1 MRAVFLPLLLCA
13 PLAFATPAQAPAKG
27 KTASAKT
34 TLKKTGPNGPGLP
47 KMPEAG
53 AMKPFRTPPKERF
66 RLSNGLEV
74 VLVEDHRF
82 PLLSVRL
89 AMRGGTALA
98 GARDAGLVDA
108 LAELLTSGTSKRGAK
123 EIAQEADAFG
133 GSLEA
138 QAQRDY
144 IVLEAFSLSERAGR
158 MLDLLA
164 ETALDPVFPEAEVE
178 LRKKNMLEELK
189 VARSQPAFLAA
200 VAFNKKLYGRHPYA
214 VTAPTE
220 ESIARIGRNAL
231 QVLHKRLFVTANSVL
246 VAAGDIRRAELE
258 PMLEARFSSWKPRGE
273 LPVAPIPPPRET
285 GGEPRRIVFVERP
298 GSAQSVLQLG
308 NLALTEGHPD
318 YFKLLVANQA
328 LGGSFAA
335 RLMTDLR
342 EHKGYTYGIYS
353 RLPSARSGG
362 AFVIKTQVR
371 GEVTAP
377 SIEAILGHLEKMR
390 EELIT
395 PEELRQAKNTLA
407 GRFVRGLETQ
417 QGVADALLHG
427 MMMDLPEDRLDLF
440 VGKAQEVS
448 AEQVREAARL
458 YFRPES
464 LLLSVVGDPSIRSA
478 IEMFSAQPVLV
489 VDENGDDA
497 GQDRDKR

>member
-1 MRAVFLPLLLCA
+1 MRAFLLPLLLCA
-13 PLAFATPAQAPAKG
+13 PLVFAAPAQPPVKG
-27 KTASAKT
+27 KTSSSKT
-34 TLKKTGPNGPGLP
+34 TLKKPGPSGPGLP

-53 AMKPFRTPPKERF
+53 AMKPYRTPPKERF

-74 VLVEDHRF
+74 LLVEDHRF

-89 AMRGGTALA
+89 AVRGGTALA

-108 LAELLTSGTSKRGAK
+108 LAELLTAGTSKRGAK

-133 GSLEA
+133 GSLDA
-138 QAQRDY
+138 QAMRDY
-144 IVLEAFSLSERAGR
+144 LVLEAFSLSERAGR

-178 LRKKNMLEELK
+178 LRKTNMVSELK
-189 VARSQPAFLAA
+189 VARSQPAFLAG

-220 ESIARIGRNAL
+220 ESIARIHRGAL
-231 QVLHKRLFVTANSVL
+231 QVLHKKLFVTANSTL
-246 VAAGDIRRAELE
+246 VAAGDIRRSELE
-258 PMLEARFSSWKPRGE
+258 PMLEARFSSWKPLGE
-273 LPVAPIPPPRET
+273 LPAAPLPPAREP
-285 GGEPRRIVFVERP
+285 GGEARRIVFVERP

-308 NLALTEGHPD
+308 NLALSEDHPD

-362 AFVIKTQVR
+362 AFVVKTQVR
-371 GEVTAP
+371 NEVTAP
-377 SIEAILGHLEKMR
+377 AIEAILGHLRRMR
-390 EELIT
+390 EELLS

-427 MMMDLPEDRLDLF
+427 LMMGLPEDRLDVF
-440 VGKAQEVS
+440 VGKVQEVS
-448 AEQVREAARL
+448 AEEVREAARL
-458 YFRPES
+458 YFHPET
-464 LLLSVVGDPSIRSA
+464 LLLSVVGDPSMRPA
-478 IEMFSAQPVLV
+478 VEKFSPYPVQL
-489 VDENGDDA
+489 VDENGDNRPDP
-497 GQDRDKR
+497 R